1 MYKIRF
7 YKDKSGNKPVLD
19 YLRELV
25 SKTDKNSRIKANK
38 IREYIKILKELRDI
52 SRRAL
57 YKAY

>member
-7 YKDKSGNKPVLD
+7 YKDKSGNTPVLD
-19 YLRELV
+19 YLRKLV

>member
-7 YKDKSGNKPVLD
+7 YKDKSGNTPVLD